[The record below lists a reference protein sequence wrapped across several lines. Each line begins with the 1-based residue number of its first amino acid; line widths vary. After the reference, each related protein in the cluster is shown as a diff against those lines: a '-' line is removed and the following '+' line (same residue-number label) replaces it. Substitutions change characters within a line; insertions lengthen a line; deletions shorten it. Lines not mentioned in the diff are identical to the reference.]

1 MIVAAR
7 EGVKPERAEQRNQH
21 QRIARIRIDMTLRI
35 RERLR
40 RLAFDRRGDDVDVAS
55 FTFGRFG
62 GKIARPRGAGARFSA
77 MTEDRIHAGAS
88 DWASAKSGS
97 SRDGAVQ
104 RLFGSVPRRQQPI
117 EAVAISRGGCFG
129 CG

>member
-7 EGVKPERAEQRNQH
+7 KGVKPERAEQRQKY
-21 QRIARIRIDMTLRI
+21 QRIARIRIDMALRI

-40 RLAFDRRGDDVDVAS
+40 RLAFDRRGDDVDVAAL
-55 FTFGRFG
+55 TFGRFG

-77 MTEDRIHAGAS
+77 MTKDRIHAGAS
-88 DWASAKSGS
+88 DVGERKVRV

-104 RLFGSVPRRQQPI
+104 RLFGAVPR
-117 EAVAISRGGCFG
+117 
-129 CG
+129 